1 MYSIAVQGNHR
12 VDIEISGKFDSETMK
27 QALSELIEKS
37 HDVRYGQMLYTIHN
51 IEIPTLGAMGEE
63 LSRMPELVKLIGHY
77 NDIAV
82 LTDKK
87 WIQVL
92 SELEGMVI
100 PGLSIKGFE
109 LGQTEQAEAWLR
121 AQKSKSE

>member
-1 MYSIAVQGNHR
+1 MYSIVANGTHR
-12 VDIEISGKFDSETMK
+12 LDIEISGKFDTETMK
-27 QALSELIEKS
+27 QALTELIEKS
-37 HDVRYGQMLYTIHN
+37 EDVRYGQMLYTIRD

-63 LSRMPELVKLIGHY
+63 LSRMPELFKLIGHY

-92 SELEGMVI
+92 SQLEGMVI
-100 PGLSIKGFE
+100 PGLNIKSFDLDE
-109 LGQTEQAEAWLR
+109 AEQAEAWLR
-121 AQKSKSE
+121 AQKTQ